1 MLSKIY
7 SVKICQSFQK
17 RSLYVEVL
25 FFKIFFTM
33 TFVEVKKKLYII
45 WGQYVDLVIMI
56 ITPDI

>member
-1 MLSKIY
+1 MVPFCKFITIFLSD
-7 SVKICQSFQK
+7 CASFQK
-17 RSLYVEVL
+17 E

-45 WGQYVDLVIMI
+45 WGQYVGLVIMI